1 MRFSKHLMRKRT
13 PQSAPIIG
21 AGQVR
26 NDAGGHVWAVDRWAL
41 LERFLILGTE
51 GGTYYATEERA
62 TKENAE
68 NLSELLAEDGPRA
81 VEVITRIS
89 RQGRAPK
96 NGPALFSLALAAS
109 IGSDETRHAAYAALP
124 VVARTGT
131 HLFQFIAESEELRGW
146 GRGLRR
152 AVSEWYN
159 AREIDDLVYQVTKY
173 RNREK
178 WTHADLV
185 RLAHPKPASAEH
197 GAVYRWLLNGELSA
211 PIPRLEAFVRLQSE
225 SDPVEA
231 ARLIRAFDLPRE
243 TVPNELATHP
253 IVWEALLEKMP
264 LTAMLRNLA
273 SMTRYGLLTPGSE
286 ASQHVISALTDPN
299 RLRAARI
306 HPVAI
311 LIALATYERG
321 SGRRGQE
328 WIPVPAILQALNEA
342 FHLAFESVVPTGKRL
357 LIGLDISSSMN
368 WSMISGSGLSAA
380 KAAAALSL
388 VTLAREESAQVL
400 GFSDR
405 LVPLGLHGGMTITE
419 VMERADRAN
428 FGATD
433 CALPMIWATE
443 NRQEIDAFVILTDN
457 ETWYGDRHPSEALGE
472 YRQTMGIEAR
482 LIVVAM
488 TANQFSIADPR
499 DPGMLDVVGFDPAV
513 PRVMEQFIRG
523 EF

>member
-1 MRFSKHLMRKRT
+1 MRFSKHLMRKKT

-62 TKENAE
+62 TKESAE
-68 NLSELLAEDGPRA
+68 NLSELLVEDGPRA
-81 VEVITRIS
+81 VDTIAKIS

-96 NGPALFSLALAAS
+96 NGPALFALALASS
-109 IGSDETRHAAYAALP
+109 IGNDDTRQAAYAALP

-131 HLFQFIAESEELRGW
+131 HLFQFISESEELRGW

-152 AVSEWYN
+152 AVSDWYN
-159 AREIDDLVYQVTKY
+159 AREVDDLVYQVTKY

-197 GAVYRWLLNGELSA
+197 GAVYRWLINGEMA
-211 PIPRLEAFVRLQSE
+211 VPIPRLEAFVRLQSE
-225 SDPVEA
+225 REPSEA
-231 ARLIRAFDLPRE
+231 AKLIRAFDLPRE
-243 TVPNELATHP
+243 AVPKELATHP
-253 IVWEALLEKMP
+253 MVWEALLDKMP

-273 SMTRYGLLTPGSE
+273 NMTRYGLLTPGAE
-286 ASQHVISALTDPN
+286 ATRHVVSSLTDPV

-311 LIALATYERG
+311 LLALATYERG
-321 SGRRGQE
+321 TGRRGQE
-328 WIPVPAILQALNEA
+328 WMPVPAILQALNEA
-342 FHLAFESVVPTGKRL
+342 FHLAFESVVPTGKRI
-357 LIGLDISSSMN
+357 LIGLDISGSMK
-368 WSMISGSGLSAA
+368 SALIPGSGLSAA
-380 KAAAALSL
+380 KAAVALSL

-419 VMERADRAN
+419 VMARADRAN

-443 NRQEIDAFVILTDN
+443 NRQEVDAFVILTDN
-457 ETWYGDRHPSEALGE
+457 ETWCGVRHPSEALGE
-472 YRQTMGIEAR
+472 YRHQSGIDAR
-482 LIVVAM
+482 LIIVAM
-488 TANQFSIADPR
+488 TANQFTIADPR
-499 DPGMLDVVGFDPAV
+499 DPGMLDVVGFDPSV
-513 PRVMEQFIRG
+513 PKVMEHFIRG

>member
-51 GGTYYATEERA
+51 GGTFYATEERA

-197 GAVYRWLLNGELSA
+197 GAVYRWLLSGELSA

-231 ARLIRAFDLPRE
+231 ARLILAFDLPRE

-286 ASQHVISALTDPN
+286 ASRHVISALTDPN

-388 VTLAREESAQVL
+388 VILAREESAQVL

-433 CALPMIWATE
+433 CALPMIWANE
-443 NRQEIDAFVILTDN
+443 SRQEIDAFVILTDS

-472 YRQTMGIEAR
+472 YRQTMGIDAR
-482 LIVVAM
+482 LIVVGM

-523 EF
+523 EL